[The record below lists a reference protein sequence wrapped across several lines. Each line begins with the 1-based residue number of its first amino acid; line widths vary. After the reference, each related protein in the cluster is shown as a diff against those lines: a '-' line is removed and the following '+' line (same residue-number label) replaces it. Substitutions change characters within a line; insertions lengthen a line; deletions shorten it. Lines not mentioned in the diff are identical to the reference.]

1 MSTST
6 APTRAGGAPVRAGE
20 QQRAGLELVFGLV
33 AVMWVVELINTL
45 DNNALDSD
53 GIYARN
59 VSRLWGIFMSPF
71 VHASFAHLISNTI
84 PFLFLGVI
92 IALRGASRT
101 AAVTAIIILVGGFGT
116 WLIGPAGV
124 STIGASGV
132 VFGYAAYLL
141 SRGVF
146 NRNLLELLIAVVV
159 AVVWGGALLTS
170 LIPHYGVS
178 WQAHACGAAAGVLAA
193 WLLSRDRSAKAVA
206 PGAGTP
212 ALPG

>member
-1 MSTST
+1 VSTGRD
-6 APTRAGGAPVRAGE
+6 PVKAGQP
-20 QQRAGLELVFGLV
+20 QRSGVELIFALV
-33 AVMWVVELINTL
+33 AVMWVVEVINTIDSNGL
-45 DNNALDSD
+45 DRD

-59 VSRLWGIFMSPF
+59 LSRLWGILTSPF

-92 IALRGASRT
+92 IGLRGVARL
-101 AAVTAIIILVGGFGT
+101 AAVTAIVVLAGGLGT

-146 NRNLLELLIAVVV
+146 NRSLLELLTGLIV
-159 AVVWGGALLTS
+159 AVVWGGALLAS

-193 WLLSRDRSAKAVA
+193 WLLGSDRRAK
-206 PGAGTP
+206 PLGRGARTP

>member
-1 MSTST
+1 MPARS
-6 APTRAGGAPVRAGE
+6 GE
-20 QQRAGLELVFGLV
+20 QQRGGLELVFALV
-33 AVMWVVELINTL
+33 AVMWAVELINTL
-45 DNNALDSD
+45 DNNALDAD

-59 VSRLWGIFMSPF
+59 VSRLWGILTSPF

-92 IALRGASRT
+92 IALRGAART
-101 AAVTAIIILVGGFGT
+101 AAVTAIIIVVGGFGT
-116 WLIGPAGV
+116 WLIGPSGV

-132 VFGYAAYLL
+132 VFGYATYLL

-146 NRNLLELLIAVVV
+146 NRSALELLVGVVV

-193 WLLSRDRSAKAVA
+193 WLLSRDRSTKGI
-206 PGAGTP
+206 PGSTRTP
-212 ALPG
+212 ALPS